1 MWTIFEVLVLITVG
15 GIIILGG
22 EIDSRAIGVSAF
34 LGLAALVVWL
44 ASSFIFSKLI
54 ELTWRMYRRRREFSG
69 LVLFTRQYFRG
80 HLWPVAKN
88 VGALVSRT
96 IFDVAVHRR
105 MVLLLTCLLVTGCA
119 TYQANIDDANCQ
131 AAGAKFGSRDYAQC
145 RDKLQAAHQR

>member
-1 MWTIFEVLVLITVG
+1 MWTIFDVVALIVVG
-15 GIIILGG
+15 SVIIFGG
-22 EIDSRAIGVSAF
+22 EVDGRAISVSVF

-44 ASSFIFSKLI
+44 ASSLIFSKLI
-54 ELTWRMYRRRREFSG
+54 ELARLMYRRRREFSG

-145 RDKLQAAHQR
+145 REKLQAAHQQ